1 MLEMQ
6 LELYE
11 LMERALCVNFV
22 FLADVSLSKSKQ
34 SIAPATLE
42 AIDAVCWMC
51 SSPVSVKPY
60 LVPFSPYHDVRSC
73 AALCR
78 VGGLQRPEQRLHIL
92 HGKVFT
98 GKSGKMPSR

>member
-34 SIAPATLE
+34 SIALATVE
-42 AIDAVCWMC
+42 AVEAVSWMFATFF
-51 SSPVSVKPY
+51 SVKPI
-60 LVPFSPYHDVRSC
+60 F
-73 AALCR
+73 
-78 VGGLQRPEQRLHIL
+78 
-92 HGKVFT
+92 
-98 GKSGKMPSR
+98 

>member
-1 MLEMQ
+1 MQ

-42 AIDAVCWMC
+42 STEAVRLTLSSVSLINPCID
-51 SSPVSVKPY
+51 SV
-60 LVPFSPYHDVRSC
+60 L
-73 AALCR
+73 L
-78 VGGLQRPEQRLHIL
+78 
-92 HGKVFT
+92 
-98 GKSGKMPSR
+98 